1 MTLGALA
8 GWVRGQPS
16 LLIFVA
22 GSTTPSLFYQTMQ
35 LSVLNLANCF
45 RWIRFRFWN
54 LRFYRAPEL
63 LLASTSYRCW
73 TIFSKLK
80 TTLNE
85 FSLQHFCGSLE
96 PWLCVGR
103 DGAAQAGFQRSPKYF
118 FEKFNQLQLINR
130 PLVAGEDSGDQF
142 AEIVDLLGPPQTD
155 IMEAMGVEDAVRDI
169 LLFCISYFYCN
180 GIFSAR
186 WRPLPWDWLA
196 LADEV
201 QEGTTGHSFWID

>member
-1 MTLGALA
+1 MNNIRVSICGWIRIRIFVIRILFEYRIIPSPLVVMSGQRTRTFRFVTLGALA

-22 GSTTPSLFYQTMQ
+22 GSTTPSLIHQTMQ
-35 LSVLNLANCF
+35 LSVLNLGNCF

-80 TTLNE
+80 TKLNE

-118 FEKFNQLQLINR
+118 LRRK
-130 PLVAGEDSGDQF
+130 SS
-142 AEIVDLLGPPQTD
+142 T
-155 IMEAMGVEDAVRDI
+155 
-169 LLFCISYFYCN
+169 SY
-180 GIFSAR
+180 SKS
-186 WRPLPWDWLA
+186 
-196 LADEV
+196 
-201 QEGTTGHSFWID
+201 TGH